1 MSTNPFDDDDFPS
14 APPRQPATPRR
25 PRPSNRQP
33 EPRLQEAQKSGKAP
47 QQPQASPIFS
57 ARGVEWPLP
66 PSLDAASYRK
76 YRRMSKSLG
85 SSIGITSCGLRL
97 PSVDHV
103 QREEEEGGSA
113 EGSSLSGTVASGG
126 GGGGGYGG
134 LTGLMG
140 RVLGASGGGTSSAAA
155 AASLSNDIEEE
166 DLSISASRPVL
177 PPRAHCASASNG
189 WIVAAIECTPP
200 PSGSFPSSSSVGG
213 SSQSSGGNTLLNKH
227 GLSLTSLIPPL
238 RLVNRWN
245 VRRGTSLGS
254 EGNQLIP
261 LPPPIRPN
269 TTTPSDDSSFISAS
283 SDPNFGRIAHTF
295 VDPTGCHVLLSARNG
310 EAYYLHSTSK
320 KVKKLAG
327 FGPNADGSYSSFVPG
342 VSLGDVAARS
352 GVGENVQTGLTPG
365 SYVTAVGWDRDR
377 GTEGSTKRIILGTSH
392 GELYEYAL
400 TSPNASASA
409 ISSASFSV
417 NLRVGPNSDGK
428 GGKSSAFDT
437 KAGELGAI
445 DDGDEPIETPI
456 LLRRLNSSTLGG
468 GGDSG
473 AVCGLLVQRMRS
485 VGGNA
490 GRSATGKDGA
500 IAGHVM
506 VLASTGGSH
515 RHTRLHTFRSEA
527 GSTSLSLRSAF
538 SCQSEGAGRGSFVEL
553 PGSVDF
559 VDLRS
564 CHDHFALRTETGIYY
579 GTLERTGGG
588 IVDAGLLPYDNPR
601 KGGTGSMVTGTLSIG
616 LTPHHFVTL
625 NSANEV
631 KFVNRVARKV
641 IQQERVDWM
650 SLSQTTSSDE
660 FGGGGGGVA
669 ELLMDIRR
677 PDQIWLRK
685 GRSLVHISTSCE
697 DRDVW
702 KYTLIKCIETTP
714 THSTVSQRA
723 TIGADE
729 SGASLM
735 AMSAE
740 EKHVDSQFEL
750 AMSLCNNPAQKAVVT
765 AVRAEYHFSQ
775 GRTELSAKYMAL
787 CPSAVMPFV
796 DTATRL
802 ALPMLGVD
810 QSYFRNNSLKA
821 NEALGNSNMALIT
834 FLSEKMK
841 AVKSKKDSSLSTM
854 LGSWV
859 TELHMHEREREG
871 LSKKGYLHQSCRHL
885 QPVNR
890 ALLHQF
896 LSTNVRDMDTRTII
910 SVLASHDISAG
921 ECAGYSA
928 AAGDIGTAVN
938 AALSG
943 DDGKNGALDAL
954 RVLNDSPIEKAEHY
968 YYKHALI
975 ILSRAPMAAAKSFL
989 NRYKEGL
996 SETML
1001 LPSFMQYERKR
1012 IENRKFKAAVTSKK
1026 TPRTQG
1032 VLPSHSPSSN
1042 FAKRAFEIE
1051 NSRTHGDGEMEIRI
1065 NPTGVVSS
1073 ESFVDDSEATVRYLE
1088 GIIKLGSRS
1097 RAIYNY
1103 LSTLYANMDDEG
1115 PLFRFLSAHI
1125 PTAFESSTSST
1136 GFTEHMLNHTDD
1148 ESKALLDMSYVLR
1161 TILQT
1166 GRHFRSAVKLYMGF
1180 GMRQQAVEL
1189 ALKVDPSLARE
1200 LARQS
1205 NDKDEQK
1212 RLWLMIARNS
1222 ADNSSSRHGKDV
1234 VARVVSV
1241 LKDCGRD
1248 VLSIEDVLPF
1258 LPDFAEI
1265 DEFKDE
1271 ICQSLSSYSSK
1282 IENFLREMQ
1291 ECDQACDALREELE
1305 RLRVVRTNVRADA
1318 RCAFTNKNVIQEGEP
1333 FYTFPSGYVVLESAL
1348 KQEVMPFLN
1357 SNQRARIALIE
1368 KELSRI
1374 RKSHQSRGESTVCVT
1389 QDNHVIE
1396 ELQAE
1401 LDGLIAAE
1409 CPLSKFILMLT
1420 LFTGSFLCSLV
1431 LPSCFD
1437 NTQNMPAGTL
1447 MVNSIDHDFVE
1458 DAMYNSLEVL

>member
-14 APPRQPATPRR
+14 APPRQPTTPRRPPSSQPPR

-33 EPRLQEAQKSGKAP
+33 EPRMQDAPKSGKAL

-66 PSLDAASYRK
+66 PSLDATSYRK

-85 SSIGITSCGLRL
+85 SSMGISSCGLRL

-126 GGGGGYGG
+126 GYGG

-140 RVLGASGGGTSSAAA
+140 RVLGASGAGTGSVAA
-155 AASLSNDIEEE
+155 AASLSNDIEDE
-166 DLSISASRPVL
+166 DLSISATRPVL
-177 PPRAHCASASNG
+177 PPRAHCVSASNG
-189 WIVAAIECTPP
+189 WIVAAIECIPP

-213 SSQSSGGNTLLNKH
+213 SSQASGGNTLLNKH
-227 GLSLTSLIPPL
+227 GLSLTSFIPPL
-238 RLVNRWN
+238 RLVSRWN

-254 EGNQLIP
+254 EGNQLVP
-261 LPPPIRPN
+261 LPPPVRPN
-269 TTTPSDDSSFISAS
+269 TAIPSDDSLSVAAS
-283 SDPNFGRIAHTF
+283 SDPNFGGIVHTF

-320 KVKKLAG
+320 KIKKLAG
-327 FGPNADGSYSSFVPG
+327 FGPNADGSFSSFVPG
-342 VSLGDVAARS
+342 VSLGDAAART

-365 SYVTAVGWDRDR
+365 SYVTAVGWDRDL

-409 ISSASFSV
+409 ISTSSFSV
-417 NLRVGPNSDGK
+417 NLRVGPGSDGK

-445 DDGDEPIETPI
+445 DDGDEPIETPV
-456 LLRRLNSSTLGG
+456 LLRRLNASTAVGG
-468 GGDSG
+468 ADSG
-473 AVCGLLVQRMRS
+473 AVCGILFLRTGG

-490 GRSATGKDGA
+490 GRSAVVKDVA
-500 IAGHVM
+500 PGHVM

-527 GSTSLSLRSAF
+527 GSSSLSLRSAF
-538 SCQSEGAGRGSFVEL
+538 SRQSARGSFVEL
-553 PGSVDF
+553 PGSLDF
-559 VDLRS
+559 VDLR
-564 CHDHFALRTETGIYY
+564 CCNDYFALRTETGIYY
-579 GTLERTGGG
+579 GTLERAGGGG
-588 IVDAGLLPYDNPR
+588 IVDAGLLPYDISR
-601 KGGTGSMVTGTLSIG
+601 KGGTGSVVAGPLSIG

-625 NSANEV
+625 NSVNEV

-660 FGGGGGGVA
+660 FGGGGGIA

-685 GRSLVHISTSCE
+685 GRSLVHISSSCE

-702 KYTLIKCIETTP
+702 KYTLIKCIETAP
-714 THSTVSQRA
+714 NHSTAQQRA
-723 TIGADE
+723 TTGADD
-729 SGASLM
+729 SASSTIMLT
-735 AMSAE
+735 E
-740 EKHVDSQFEL
+740 EKQVDSQFEL
-750 AMSLCNNPAQKAVVT
+750 AMSLCSNASQKAVVT
-765 AVRAEYHFSQ
+765 AVRAEYHLAQ
-775 GRTELSAKYMAL
+775 GRTELAAKYMAQ
-787 CPSAVMPFV
+787 CPSAVMPFA
-796 DTATRL
+796 DTAARL
-802 ALPMLGVD
+802 ALPMLGLG
-810 QSYFRNNSLKA
+810 QTYFRNNSVKA
-821 NEALGNSNMALIT
+821 HESLVSSNMALIT
-834 FLSEKMK
+834 FLSEKIK
-841 AVKSKKDSSLSTM
+841 AEKSKNDSPVSTM
-854 LGSWV
+854 LGSWI

-871 LSKKGYLHQSCRHL
+871 LPKTCSLHQSRHL
-885 QPVNR
+885 HPVNHG
-890 ALLHQF
+890 LLHQF
-896 LSTNVRDMDTRTII
+896 LSSYVRDMDPRTII
-910 SVLASHDISAG
+910 SILASHDISAA

-954 RVLNDSPIEKAEHY
+954 RVLNDSPIEKAEHH
-968 YYKHALI
+968 YYKHALTL
-975 ILSRAPMAAAKSFL
+975 LSRAPMAASKSFL
-989 NRYKEGL
+989 NRFTEGL
-996 SETML
+996 TETML

-1012 IENRKFKAAVTSKK
+1012 KEHKKVKAKAVPPKK
-1026 TPRTQG
+1026 IPPTQG
-1032 VLPSHSPSSN
+1032 SIPSHSSSLSN
-1042 FAKRAFEIE
+1042 FSRRAFEIE

-1065 NPTGVVSS
+1065 NPTDVVSP
-1073 ESFVDDSEATVRYLE
+1073 ESFVDDSEALVRYLE
-1088 GIIKLGSRS
+1088 GVIKLGSRS
-1097 RAIYNY
+1097 RAIFNY
-1103 LSTLYANMDDEG
+1103 LVSLYANMDDEG

-1125 PTAFESSTSST
+1125 PTGIESSRSST
-1136 GFTEHMLNHTDD
+1136 GVTEPMQNHIH
-1148 ESKALLDMSYVLR
+1148 EENKAHLDMSFALR
-1161 TILQT
+1161 TILET

-1180 GMRQQAVEL
+1180 GMRHQAVEL

-1205 NDKDEQK
+1205 NNKDERK
-1212 RLWLMIARNS
+1212 RLWLMIARS
-1222 ADNSSSRHGKDV
+1222 AADNSSSRHGKDV

-1271 ICQSLSSYSSK
+1271 ICQSLSSYSNK
-1282 IENFLREMQ
+1282 IEQYLKEMQ

-1318 RCAFTNKNVIQEGEP
+1318 RCAFTNKNVLQEGEP

-1348 KQEVMPFLN
+1348 KQAIMPFLN
-1357 SNQRARIALIE
+1357 SKQQARVTFIE
-1368 KELSRI
+1368 KEMSRI
-1374 RKSHQSRGESTVCVT
+1374 RKNQRTKSGSSVFVS
-1389 QDNHVIE
+1389 QDDHVLD

-1409 CPLSKFILMLT
+1409 CPL
-1420 LFTGSFLCSLV
+1420 TGS
-1431 LPSCFD
+1431 
-1437 NTQNMPAGTL
+1437 L

-1458 DAMYNSLEVL
+1458 DPISNSSK